1 MTREI
6 HEGDERMS
14 GSGRIKNRNH
24 KIDRA
29 RKLLGIPGHA
39 TAEDARKKY
48 RELAKQWH
56 PDVNPGEE
64 AHVRM
69 QTLNEAYAL
78 LMKEEFGVLDPWDE
92 YDRWWW
98 RQFGNDHIWGNYFP
112 EDEEQGEKTGRHKNR
127 LREK

>member
-1 MTREI
+1 
-6 HEGDERMS
+6 MS
-14 GSGRIKNRNH
+14 GTGRIKNRND

-29 RKLLGIPGHA
+29 RKALGISGQA
-39 TAEDARKKY
+39 TAEEARKQY

-56 PDVNPGEE
+56 PDVNPGED
-64 AHVRM
+64 AHARM
-69 QTLNEAYAL
+69 QALNEAYAL

-98 RQFGNDHIWGNYFP
+98 RQFGNDPIWGSHFP
-112 EDEEQGEKTGRHKNR
+112 EERAQGAPPRRQKNR